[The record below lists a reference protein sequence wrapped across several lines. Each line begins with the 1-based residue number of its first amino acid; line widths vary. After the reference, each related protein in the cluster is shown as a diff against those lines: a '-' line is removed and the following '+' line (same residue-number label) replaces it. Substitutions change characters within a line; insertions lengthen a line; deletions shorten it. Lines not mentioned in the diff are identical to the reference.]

1 MVVIVNG
8 LRTAIGKYG
17 GSLANTA
24 PDEMFAVLIRN
35 NLSSCGYDGSIIDEV
50 IVGHTKQSAHYPN
63 IARVAALKAGL
74 DVSVPAYTVHRQCG
88 SGMQAVLNGYMAIR
102 LGMAEAIIAGGVE
115 NMSQAPY
122 YFTGNR
128 QGIPPGN
135 LVLYDSNTE
144 SQYKSQPEDQFGSF
158 NMGETAEYLAEK
170 YGISRQ
176 EQDEFACASQ
186 MKAVRAVESDRFS
199 DEIVPMEISPGKG
212 QTALFT
218 KDEFP
223 RPDTSLEKLAKL
235 KPVFKPGGTV
245 TAGNSSGRNDGA
257 ASLLLMKEDKARSL
271 EIRPMARIVAISVAA
286 VHPKEMGLGPVPAVR
301 KALQQAGLT
310 LNDIGLIELNEA
322 FAAQSIAVLKELGL
336 YNEKDMQRL
345 NVNGGAIALGHP
357 IGCSGA
363 RILVTLIHE
372 MRKRNVRYGLATLCV
387 AGGMGMAT
395 IVENID

>member
-1 MVVIVNG
+1 
-8 LRTAIGKYG
+8 
-17 GSLANTA
+17 
-24 PDEMFAVLIRN
+24 
-35 NLSSCGYDGSIIDEV
+35 
-50 IVGHTKQSAHYPN
+50 
-63 IARVAALKAGL
+63 
-74 DVSVPAYTVHRQCG
+74 
-88 SGMQAVLNGYMAIR
+88 
-102 LGMAEAIIAGGVE
+102 
-115 NMSQAPY
+115 
-122 YFTGNR
+122 
-128 QGIPPGN
+128 
-135 LVLYDSNTE
+135 
-144 SQYKSQPEDQFGSF
+144 
-158 NMGETAEYLAEK
+158 
-170 YGISRQ
+170 
-176 EQDEFACASQ
+176 
-186 MKAVRAVESDRFS
+186 
-199 DEIVPMEISPGKG
+199 
-212 QTALFT
+212 
-218 KDEFP
+218 
-223 RPDTSLEKLAKL
+223 
-235 KPVFKPGGTV
+235 V